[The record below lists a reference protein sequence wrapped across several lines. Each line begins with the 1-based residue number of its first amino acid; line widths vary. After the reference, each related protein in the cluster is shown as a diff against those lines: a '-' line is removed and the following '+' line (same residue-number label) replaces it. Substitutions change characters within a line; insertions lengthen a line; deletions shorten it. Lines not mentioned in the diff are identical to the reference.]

1 MLESAGTMG
10 LKNTTLV
17 RNIVSN
23 ETSEIYASRV
33 EAGRVTTSS
42 SVLPRT
48 DVVAA
53 ISSNF
58 GGGIPRAL
66 TTSFAD
72 VPSSDAPSASYPKTS
87 LIPSVRFNSN
97 FIKTTQSNTQGIQI
111 YL

>member
-1 MLESAGTMG
+1 M
-10 LKNTTLV
+10 
-17 RNIVSN
+17 
-23 ETSEIYASRV
+23 YASRV
-33 EAGRVTTSS
+33 EAGRVKTS

-48 DVVAA
+48 DVVDAM
-53 ISSNF
+53 SSNF

-87 LIPSVRFNSN
+87 PIPSVRINSN
-97 FIKTTQSNTQGIQI
+97 VIKTTQSDTQGIQI